1 MDRLERKRLTLR
13 KRRIR
18 VKKKLISA
26 TKRPRLTVYRSNRYI
41 YAQIIDAITGK
52 TMLAVSVL
60 SKELKKNAS
69 GENKTSVSRRVGELL
84 AKMALKKGVGEV
96 VFDRNGFL
104 YHGRIKALANG
115 ARDAGLKF

>member
-18 VKKKLISA
+18 VKKKLKNIR
-26 TKRPRLTVYRSNRYI
+26 RPRLTVYRSNRCI

-52 TMLAVSVL
+52 TMFAASTL

-69 GENKTSVSRRVGELL
+69 DENKASVSKRVGELL
-84 AKMALKKGVGEV
+84 AKMALEKGVEEV

-104 YHGRIKALANG
+104 FHGRIKALADG
-115 ARDAGLKF
+115 AREAGLKF